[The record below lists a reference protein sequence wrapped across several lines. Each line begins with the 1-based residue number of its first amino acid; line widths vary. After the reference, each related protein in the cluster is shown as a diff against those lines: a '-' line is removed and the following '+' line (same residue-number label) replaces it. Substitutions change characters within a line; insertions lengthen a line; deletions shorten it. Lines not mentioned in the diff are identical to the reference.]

1 LITPEEVVALF
12 NSRKRTLAVR
22 HGRMEELRKAYAG
35 DISVPL
41 PELDRNEKPMVAN
54 LIQAGLDGAAMRVSS
69 TLPMVSCPPTRP
81 GFENSERAADLR
93 RNAIYGFWES
103 NRLGL
108 IQRKRS
114 RWLMGYS
121 SAPVMIRPDPVRSI
135 PKWQERNPLTAFGP
149 PGDDLDP
156 VNFLF
161 SFKKSLA
168 WLRRIYPESMAGLDL
183 GKPAN
188 EVSPDT
194 EFTVVEYA
202 DHEVICQVVIGASPD
217 EPPSSSGYAQ
227 PMGVPRPGRPWAEIE
242 WQPNLAGICPVVN
255 PTTIGLDEPAG
266 YYDGLIGL
274 YWWQSKLM
282 ALGGLAAERDVFPDE
297 WLVERPNEVGAIE
310 VEADGQ
316 QGIRGIV
323 KGGQIAT
330 THAPPGQQT
339 MLMINNLERNI
350 RVTGGIPAEMT
361 GESASNIR
369 TARRGAQVLS
379 SAIDFRIQECQ
390 ASFEAAL
397 EEENRRAIAIDKAYF
412 GDMSKPFYVSWGGF
426 KAQGVYTP
434 NETWD
439 TDHNRVR
446 FPFAGADTN
455 ELVVSLGQRL
465 GMEMI
470 SHYTAMQLDP
480 YIEDPELERDRISGE
495 GIDRAFMQGLQ
506 AQIADGTI
514 PPDDAA
520 YIVKQIV
527 VERIPTFQAVINA
540 QERAQ
545 ARQASAPS
553 AGPADTPAALPPGS
567 PETQPGL
574 AQPGM
579 GAEAAS
585 IQGPAPAAENLQ
597 ALMQNLRRTSPAA

>member
-1 LITPEEVVALF
+1 MITPDEVVSLYR
-12 NSRKRTLAVR
+12 SRKKTLSGR
-22 HGRMEELRKAYAG
+22 HDHMEELRKAYAG

-54 LIQAGLDGAAMRVSS
+54 LIAQGLDGAAMRVSS
-69 TLPMVSCPPTRP
+69 TLPMVTCPPTRP

-108 IQRKRS
+108 IQRQRA
-114 RWLMGYS
+114 RWLVGYS

-135 PKWQERNPLTAFGP
+135 PKWQERNPLTAYGP

-168 WLRRIYPESMAGLDL
+168 WLRRIYPESIAGLDL
-183 GKPAN
+183 GKPAG
-188 EVSPDT
+188 EVGPDT
-194 EFTVVEYA
+194 EFTVIEYA
-202 DHEVICQVVIGASPD
+202 DHEVICQIVIGAAPD
-217 EPPSSSGYAQ
+217 QPASDIYAQ
-227 PMGVPRPGRPWAEIE
+227 PMGVPRPGKPWVEIE
-242 WQPNLAGICPVVN
+242 WQYNLAGICPVVN
-255 PTTIGLDEPAG
+255 PTTIGLDEPVG
-266 YYDGLIGL
+266 QYNGLIGL

-297 WLVERPNEVGAIE
+297 WLEERPNEVGEIV

-323 KGGQIAT
+323 KGGRIAA

-339 MLMINNLERNI
+339 MGMINVLERNM
-350 RVTGGIPAEMT
+350 RLTGGIPAEMT
-361 GESASNIR
+361 GESPSNVR

-379 SAIDFRIQECQ
+379 SAIDHRIQEAQ
-390 ASFEAAL
+390 EIFQAAL
-397 EEENRRAIAIDKAYF
+397 EEENRRAIAVDKAYF
-412 GDMSKPFYVSWGGF
+412 GAMSKSFYVSWGGF

-434 NETWD
+434 NDTWD

-446 FPFAGADTN
+446 FPFAGADSN

-465 GMEMI
+465 GAEMI

-480 YIEDPELERDRISGE
+480 YIEDPDMERDRIAGE
-495 GIDRAFMQGLQ
+495 GIERAFMSGLQ
-506 AQIADGTI
+506 TQIAQGSI

-520 YIVKQIV
+520 FILQQV
-527 VERIPTFQAVINA
+527 VARRVPLFEAVLAA
-540 QERAQ
+540 QKRAQ

-553 AGPADTPAALPPGS
+553 AGPAETPAALPPGS

-579 GAEAAS
+579 GAEAAA
-585 IQGPAPAAENLQ
+585 IQGPSQGQENLQ
-597 ALMQNLRRTSPAA
+597 ALMANLRRTSPAA